1 MAKSEEWNMKFLGCI
16 LTLAVILNTAAVYA
30 GDLKVSES
38 MIDYG
43 TIKEGPPVVKKV
55 LLTNAGSQTLAIA
68 NVTTS

>member
-1 MAKSEEWNMKFLGCI
+1 MKRLKLI
-16 LTLAVILNTAAVYA
+16 LTLALILHTAAAYA
-30 GDLKVSES
+30 ADLKVSES

-55 LLTNAGSQTLAIA
+55 VLTNAGAQTLPIT

>member
-1 MAKSEEWNMKFLGCI
+1 MKFLKLI
-16 LTLAVILNTAAVYA
+16 LALAVIFNTAATYA

-43 TIKEGPPVVKKV
+43 NIKEGPPVVKKV
-55 LLTNAGSQTLAIA
+55 LLNNTGSQTLVIA